1 MDGNLRDIG
10 ARIREARKERNLDQ
24 ADLAEKLNISMSHMS
39 DIENGRTNFSIEV
52 FIRITEALQ
61 VSADALLRT
70 NVPEVG
76 AVYAAEVQELMEDC
90 SSDEKEA
97 MLQTLR
103 NMKKVFLKNRK

>member
-10 ARIREARKERNLDQ
+10 SRIRDARKERNLDQ
-24 ADLAEKLNISMSHMS
+24 AALAEKLNISMSHMS

-52 FIRITEALQ
+52 FMRITEALQ

-70 NVPEVG
+70 DVPEVA
-76 AVYAAEVQELMEDC
+76 AVYATELRDLMEDC
-90 SSDEKEA
+90 TPDEKEA

-103 NMKKVFLKNRK
+103 NMKKVFLKNRN

>member
-1 MDGNLRDIG
+1 MDRNLRDIG
-10 ARIREARKERNLDQ
+10 SRIRDARKERKLDQ

-52 FIRITEALQ
+52 FMRITEALQ

-70 NVPEVG
+70 DVPEVA
-76 AVYAAEVQELMEDC
+76 AVYASELRDLMEDC
-90 SSDEKEA
+90 TPDEQEA

-103 NMKKVFLKNRK
+103 NMKKVFLKNRN

>member
-1 MDGNLRDIG
+1 MDRNLRDIG
-10 ARIREARKERNLDQ
+10 SRIRDARKERKLDQ

-52 FIRITEALQ
+52 FMRITEALQ

-70 NVPEVG
+70 DVPEVA
-76 AVYAAEVQELMEDC
+76 AVYASEPRDLMEDC
-90 SSDEKEA
+90 TPDEQEA

-103 NMKKVFLKNRK
+103 NMKKVFLKNRI

>member
-10 ARIREARKERNLDQ
+10 GRIREARKERKLDQ
-24 ADLAEKLNISMSHMS
+24 AALAEKLNISMSHMS

-70 NVPEVG
+70 DVPEVR
-76 AVYAAEVQELMEDC
+76 AVYAAEAQELMDGC
-90 SSDEKEA
+90 TPDEQEA

-103 NMKKVFLKNRK
+103 NMKKVFLKNRN